1 MPAPNSNLH
10 GQFAKNT
17 ADLLIKERKNFKL
30 KFYLFWGV
38 SILGIFVNCKWIAI
52 MDIVS
57 NGELWAI
64 SKNSYELLFTDYSLR
79 NDTLYKMFPSVYHCD
94 LTDPYGIAGEIQN
107 ESYLC
112 SIPMNH
118 YLEIFFVAFW
128 NIAWHLLAFTVLE
141 FAFIFLCLIS
151 PKFAMW
157 VMPSN
162 DLSQNWLGDV
172 LKGMNCHEKAGL
184 IVVLLSIQRNVS
196 TFTFK
201 AILKSMHEKQQ
212 QNNNATQQ
220 QGNNNATQQQ
230 RNSNSTQQSNYNGT
244 PC

>member
-1 MPAPNSNLH
+1 
-10 GQFAKNT
+10 
-17 ADLLIKERKNFKL
+17 
-30 KFYLFWGV
+30 
-38 SILGIFVNCKWIAI
+38 